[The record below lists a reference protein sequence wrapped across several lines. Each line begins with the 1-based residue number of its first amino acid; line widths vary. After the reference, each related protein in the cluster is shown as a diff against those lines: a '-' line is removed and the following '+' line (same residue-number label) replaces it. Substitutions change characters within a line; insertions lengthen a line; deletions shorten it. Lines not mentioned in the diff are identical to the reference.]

1 MGASCCGGEE
11 KRDKDTNL
19 SRKGGRIPSKGMK
32 LDDRIMSQIPLH
44 MVVKMQSMMR
54 GYMARKKVKR
64 VYGFE
69 MTPGLLNRGTIHIE
83 MDPVKLEEQRQRV

>member
-11 KRDKDTNL
+11 KRDKDANL

-32 LDDRIMSQIPLH
+32 IDDRVMGQIPLH

-83 MDPVKLEEQRQRV
+83 MDPVKLEE